1 MTITAAQ
8 GTMFA
13 AVAAS
18 AAGMWLATSPRAV
31 RLRIVGAT
39 LASAGLI
46 AAVTVLDGP
55 GGTYSNR
62 IQFWI
67 FAGASLLSGVFM
79 VTSRDPVYAALWF
92 ALSTLG
98 VCGLFMLLW
107 APFLAAAT
115 IIVYAGA
122 IIVTFLFVIMLAQ
135 QTGLSFYDQRAR
147 TPIMSIVASWL
158 MLGAI
163 LWNVQQWQQAP
174 EAAAGPALTA
184 ETNPNPLSR
193 PADEESFHTMRSL
206 GRSLFGDYLY
216 AVEIAG
222 TLLLVAGIGAI
233 AIAPRRAEGTI

>member
-1 MTITAAQ
+1 MTESAAQ
-8 GTMFA
+8 GMIFA
-13 AVAAS
+13 AVGAS
-18 AAGMWLATSPRAV
+18 AAGMWLATSPRAASV
-31 RLRIVGAT
+31 RILGAV

-46 AAVTVLDGP
+46 AGVVVLNGP
-55 GGTYSNR
+55 GGALDER
-62 IQFWI
+62 IMFWV
-67 FAGASLLSGVFM
+67 FAGAALVSGVFM
-79 VTSRDPVYAALWF
+79 VTSREPVYAALWF
-92 ALSTLG
+92 ALATLG

-135 QTGLSFYDQRAR
+135 QSGYSFYDQRAR
-147 TPIMSIVASWL
+147 TPVMAVVASWL

-163 LWNVQQWQQAP
+163 LWNFGKWQDEP
-174 EAAAGPALTA
+174 IEAAGPALTA
-184 ETNPNPLSR
+184 AANPNPLSR
-193 PADEESFHTMRSL
+193 PADEESYNTMRSL
-206 GRSLFGDYLY
+206 GRSLFGDYLF